1 MRRLAGM
8 WVGNTKCKAFFWKW
22 LDAFG
27 AKEEVLFLT
36 STLDEADDAVNAEL
50 TYCCKV
56 SKHVLLYRIFS
67 GGLEPWRT
75 AWRRCWDLS
84 AGFATLAAQA
94 AAPMAAAAA
103 AYHEG
108 ETVTR
113 SKVGK
118 VILEDIGQTLLQ
130 NAISME
136 DLARF
141 ALPLLAAI
149 LVLVIQQAALASFLK
164 RFFEEDA

>member
-1 MRRLAGM
+1 MLSVQKR
-8 WVGNTKCKAFFWKW
+8 KYC
-22 LDAFG
+22 
-27 AKEEVLFLT
+27 FLT
-36 STLDEADDAVNAEL
+36 STLDEADAVTSEHIAAA
-50 TYCCKV
+50 KF
-56 SKHVLLYRIFS
+56 SKLYHIFP

-84 AGFATLAAQA
+84 AGCATLAAQA

-108 ETVTR
+108 ETVAR
-113 SKVGK
+113 SVVGK
-118 VILEDIGQTLLQ
+118 VILEDIGQNVLPDTVS
-130 NAISME
+130 AE

-149 LVLVIQQAALASFLK
+149 LVLLIQQAALASFLK